1 MNDGEL
7 NNQDAVGNEE
17 LLSLQDFS
25 FSPDWARKSPSTST
39 HGKFHDDGEDRG
51 HGPGGFRR
59 DGDRDRDRRGQR
71 PPAHNPLAGRPMPRP
86 ARLPDDG
93 APAPAADRPR
103 RDFHDAPPRRDFR
116 GPARD
121 NRPPREFRRPEP
133 PPPPLPVDI
142 RLIPDT
148 KGLASIVRRIVS
160 THRAFPLRDIARL
173 FLDNPESCLVRVDRS
188 KDSPEGLTFFQCSC
202 CGMPSLSEDAVRAHI
217 LAEHFDE
224 YFTVE
229 DVEDEP
235 PSGNFPSVAR
245 CGLSGEL
252 LGPPNHHSFAT
263 RVREMLRTRYPHMSE
278 EDYRSRIEIVHEP
291 EVIEQWR
298 EQARHRRV
306 YRLKTKEAAKPAAPA
321 EAAADAPAEAQE
333 AKPAEDAPVA
343 RPLDRQGAEALFT
356 REILPGL
363 IRKGN
368 HVIAPIPAMLKTPD
382 KPLDIAVRNKLNDED
397 RFPAT
402 LFFALRGAFR
412 HRDMHFF
419 RAYDARGQEFV
430 IARAPTTI
438 DVEHA
443 VPEVRLVIDYAT
455 AHKNCTR
462 SELLAALSKDKS
474 QGEIQKIT
482 AQLNMLVEKVHLIE
496 YFNGVLALPAEHPTF
511 KSLNQNRG
519 NQKKPAPAPATE
531 AAGTDKSPVPA
542 AAETAAAETAA
553 AEPAAIE
560 AQAEAPAAPAPAE
573 APAETVAPE
582 VPAPATAAPE
592 APAPEPAAE
601 APAPAVE
608 PSPTAVE
615 TAPEAPSLAA
625 ESSSDSVPA
634 SEA

>member
-17 LLSLQDFS
+17 LISLQDFS

-39 HGKFHDDGEDRG
+39 HGKFHDDGEERG
-51 HGPGGFRR
+51 RGGPGGFRR
-59 DGDRDRDRRGQR
+59 DGDRRGPR
-71 PPAHNPLAGRPMPRP
+71 PPARNPLAGRPMPRP

-93 APAPAADRPR
+93 ADAPMPGADRPQQR
-103 RDFHDAPPRRDFR
+103 GGAPRREFR
-116 GPARD
+116 GPVRD
-121 NRPPREFRRPEP
+121 NRPQREFRRPEP

-188 KDSPEGLTFFQCSC
+188 KESPEGLTFFQCSC

-263 RVREMLRTRYPHMSE
+263 RVREMLRTRYPHISE

-306 YRLKTKEAAKPAAPA
+306 YRLKAKE
-321 EAAADAPAEAQE
+321 E
-333 AKPAEDAPVA
+333 AKPQAPVEASAENAAEQPAQPAEEAPVA
-343 RPLDRQGAEALFT
+343 RPLDRQGAESLFT

-363 IRKGN
+363 IRKAN

-382 KPLDIAVRNKLNDED
+382 KPLDIAVRNTLNGED

-430 IARAPTTI
+430 IAHAPTTL
-438 DVEHA
+438 DAEHA
-443 VPEVRLVIDYAT
+443 VPEVRLVLDYVT
-455 AHKNCTR
+455 SHKNCTR
-462 SELLAALSKDKS
+462 SELLAALSKDKD
-474 QGEIQKIT
+474 QGEVQKIT
-482 AQLNMLVEKVHLIE
+482 SQLNMLVEKVHLIE

-519 NQKKPAPAPATE
+519 NAKKPAQE
-531 AAGTDKSPVPA
+531 AS
-542 AAETAAAETAA
+542 
-553 AEPAAIE
+553 
-560 AQAEAPAAPAPAE
+560 QAEAPAAE
-573 APAETVAPE
+573 S
-582 VPAPATAAPE
+582 AA
-592 APAPEPAAE
+592 EPAAE
-601 APAPAVE
+601 ATGAESAP
-608 PSPTAVE
+608 
-615 TAPEAPSLAA
+615 AA
-625 ESSSDSVPA
+625 ESSAAEQQPCAQSEDAPSAQSDSAESSSAASEPSPA
-634 SEA
+634 SEETPNA